1 VSEDVAIAQIV
12 TAITTVFYAA
22 VFAIG
27 YYLIVRGNR
36 KTLMEMREERL
47 SGGRPQV
54 IVEMGLLNLPNV
66 EFVVRNVSGGAAR
79 DITFEFSGSIEDSS
93 GFVISELRYL
103 KEGIPFLGPGEKIG
117 CLWDHFDR
125 LILYL
130 EEKGPHEGIAVKVSY
145 KDLPGEA
152 YATEWRINPLLYK
165 GLRYDAN
172 QLPQEI
178 PADARRDKTGGPT
191 KEWSFSSC
199 MGNASMSA
207 LRATVLPGLPPSTTP
222 STPVMA

>member
-1 VSEDVAIAQIV
+1 MALAQIV

-54 IVEMGLLNLPNV
+54 IVEMGLLNLPDV

-103 KEGIPFLGPGEKIG
+103 KEGIPFSSDQVSELAVS
-117 CLWDHFDR
+117 
-125 LILYL
+125 
-130 EEKGPHEGIAVKVSY
+130 GIISTVSY
-145 KDLPGEA
+145 CISK
-152 YATEWRINPLLYK
+152 RK
-165 GLRYDAN
+165 GL
-172 QLPQEI
+172 
-178 PADARRDKTGGPT
+178 
-191 KEWSFSSC
+191 
-199 MGNASMSA
+199 M
-207 LRATVLPGLPPSTTP
+207 TV
-222 STPVMA
+222 